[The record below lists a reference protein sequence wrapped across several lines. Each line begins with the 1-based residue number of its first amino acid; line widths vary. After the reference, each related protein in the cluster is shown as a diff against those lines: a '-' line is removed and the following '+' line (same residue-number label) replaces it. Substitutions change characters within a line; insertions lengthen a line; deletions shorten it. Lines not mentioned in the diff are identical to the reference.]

1 MKQDLNNELK
11 RAYEVLKHLK
21 KKVGS
26 NAFNEEY
33 RMIMNDIKEVLQEP
47 KKSQYNKK
55 REELGKEQP
64 VSKDRKLDE
73 V

>member
-64 VSKDRKLDE
+64 VAKDRKLDE